1 MTTERERG
9 IPGESEVAAEEGRTA
24 LRVERGAPSWLN
36 VPLYGV
42 LVIGIL
48 FIFMSLILGWAPG
61 FLLIGVVIAIVGL
74 GIALNPR
81 RSSPAGGTQDD

>member
-9 IPGESEVAAEEGRTA
+9 IPDEPEVAAEEGRTA

-48 FIFMSLILGWAPG
+48 FIFMSLSWAGLPGLLMGILLAM
-61 FLLIGVVIAIVGL
+61 IGL

-81 RSSPAGGTQDD
+81 RSSPAGGTQED